1 MINSK
6 STFALMLFVCIVCV
20 FAFTSGACR
29 SRSDESKADVSVI
42 ENSGEDVENASE
54 TELSKDTS
62 HIGVVSDA
70 DISNVE
76 TNYLYVWI
84 DEEEMDRRF
93 AEFKA
98 GGEGSEL
105 NTEKYLWYFYQID
118 SVLQDYITINKFE
131 DYLALF
137 SKTVD
142 ITTAS
147 ICEYYDIS
155 RQEYIDL
162 YTERLREK
170 GDVVMTGNY
179 DFYRY
184 DAIFSEEYWN
194 HPDYLLSDY
203 IPPEI
208 DDYYTSLE
216 DRNGYTR
223 RYYIIDRLL
232 IEFVG
237 VDAFEEWLESVG
249 DVRQNIVEFT
259 EYFDITREVYDEVY
273 RDTRIKPYNPDYLF
287 GTPEEQEIYFTVHPL
302 N

>member
-1 MINSK
+1 MKHKI
-6 STFALMLFVCIVCV
+6 FLAIIAIALICVLLISCTDIVPQESSV
-20 FAFTSGACR
+20 PPNTDEPSLPDLSFP
-29 SRSDESKADVSVI
+29 DESIDINVPNGDDI
-42 ENSGEDVENASE
+42 
-54 TELSKDTS
+54 
-62 HIGVVSDA
+62 SDA

-105 NTEKYLWYFYQID
+105 NTKKYLWYFYQID

-155 RQEYIDL
+155 KQEYIDL

-170 GDVVMTGNY
+170 GDVVMAGNY

-203 IPPEI
+203 VPPEI

-237 VDAFEEWLESVG
+237 VDAFEDWLESVG